1 MTKYMPHHLKKNDKY
16 GHFSICLH
24 GYYLCPSNSLY
35 STRYNLFLFE
45 NHPFLK
51 QPVHSRIPHR
61 FPPSLYSYDAIFT
74 SLSSL
79 LKKNLPSFLKHP
91 VLHTYS
97 SSLFSFFPLPL
108 IAKTHSKN
116 FLFTRVTCTRRMFS
130 HHLGIIKGAPVPT

>member
-1 MTKYMPHHLKKNDKY
+1 MTKYMPHHLKKDDKY

-24 GYYLCPSNSLY
+24 GYYLCLSNSLY

-61 FPPSLYSYDAIFT
+61 FPPSLYSYDAI
-74 SLSSL
+74 SISL
-79 LKKNLPSFLKHP
+79 LLAKKKFALIFEASCTPHP
-91 VLHTYS
+91 S